1 MSQRSCPPRMPPNWL
16 LQKSPRPMNRSDHG
30 FHGCPCDLHNTPI
43 VANSRMNSSSIL
55 ARGTRK
61 LRLLPIHKLPLRG
74 SRSPSER
81 VTNTDSLVVP
91 VGISHGDPLNVPVV
105 RSPIT
110 CLHRNHSPKQT
121 HPNPTMKL
129 GPITRDA
136 KDETG
141 VRAVNVRQVAI
152 DGIGSH
158 GANHGH
164 TPPTLPPVI
173 LPLTI
178 SATELTSDR
187 WSDHRRMERQ
197 IRLPITRHRPV
208 SLRAIQAKT
217 DVHDIAADDA
227 ETESSTLEPRAVARS

>member
-1 MSQRSCPPRMPPNWL
+1 
-16 LQKSPRPMNRSDHG
+16 MNRSDHG

-61 LRLLPIHKLPLRG
+61 LRLLPIHKLPLRA
-74 SRSPSER
+74 SRSPSDR

-136 KDETG
+136 KDGTG
-141 VRAVNVRQVAI
+141 VRAVSDRQVAN

-227 ETESSTLEPRAVARS
+227 ETDSSALEPRAVARR